1 MSQIKNLKKP
11 CLKDQRYQN
20 ITDYNILRLWRL
32 SLRRMR
38 PAKRGWSA
46 LPVTSRCGG
55 DDDRFPP
62 DGDDGNDDHDIGGG
76 DLLIL

>member
-1 MSQIKNLKKP
+1 
-11 CLKDQRYQN
+11 
-20 ITDYNILRLWRL
+20 
-32 SLRRMR
+32 MR